1 MLKYFYLLFFYN
13 PRDKAWGF
21 RGVLV
26 YLLSISSRN
35 PNVIKFVREQFIT
48 VQIPLFVA
56 PLLAAFLVEFIGGDG
71 SASGGSVIGG
81 IAVITAAENV

>member
-1 MLKYFYLLFFYN
+1 L
-13 PRDKAWGF
+13 
-21 RGVLV
+21 
-26 YLLSISSRN
+26 
-35 PNVIKFVREQFIT
+35 IT

-56 PLLAAFLVEFIGGDG
+56 PVLAAFLVEFIGGDG

>member
-1 MLKYFYLLFFYN
+1 MPKYFYLLFFYN
-13 PRDKAWGF
+13 PRAKAW
-21 RGVLV
+21 VLL
-26 YLLSISSRN
+26 YLLSISSRK
-35 PNVIKFVREQFIT
+35 PNVIKFVKEQLIT

-56 PLLAAFLVEFIGGDG
+56 PVLAAFLVEFIGGDG